1 MADTTSEAPTTEAHP
16 EEAGEALYAEETAH
30 EAVAG
35 QTEEGQGDE
44 AHQEEG
50 GHGGLHVTLAA
61 DEIGNIGPLPVTNAL
76 LVTWIASAILLV
88 AALRFS
94 KVARAIPGRFQAMLE
109 LVFDGLLSFMDAV
122 TGSREKT
129 KRFGPITLTIFFLVL
144 VANWLELL
152 PGFESIFIH
161 GVPLL
166 RAPSSDFNLTL
177 ALAVIAVVS
186 THVLGVRT
194 LGALKHTKKYFSANP
209 INTFIGVIEIVGDVA
224 KILSF
229 SLRLFGNIF
238 AGSILLLVIGFLVP
252 WGAPLPFM
260 GLEIIVGLIQALVF
274 SVLTLVFM
282 TMATEE
288 HH

>member
-1 MADTTSEAPTTEAHP
+1 MANTEKPIEHATQDAGANDLPAGRQGLEAEEAH
-16 EEAGEALYAEETAH
+16 A
-30 EAVAG
+30 
-35 QTEEGQGDE
+35 
-44 AHQEEG
+44 EEG
-50 GHGGLHVTLAA
+50 GGSELHISLAA
-61 DEIGNIGPLPVTNAL
+61 DPIFHIGGFSVTNAL
-76 LVTWIASAILLV
+76 LVTWIASAILLMT
-88 AALRFS
+88 ALRFRR
-94 KVARAIPGRFQAMLE
+94 VVRAIPGRFQALLE
-109 LVFDGLLSFMDAV
+109 LVFEALLGFMDGI
-122 TGSREKT
+122 TGSRQKT
-129 KRFGPITLTIFFLVL
+129 QRFGPITLTIFFLVL
-144 VANWLELL
+144 VANWLELF
-152 PGFESIFIH
+152 PGFESIFVND
-161 GVPLL
+161 VPLL

-177 ALAVIAVVS
+177 SIALIAVIS

-194 LGALKHTKKYFSANP
+194 LGAVKHAKKYVSANP
-209 INTFIGVIEIVGDVA
+209 INTFVGIIEIIGDIA

-260 GLEIIVGLIQALVF
+260 ALELIVGLIQALVF

>member
-1 MADTTSEAPTTEAHP
+1 MATTSAPSEELHGEPEGLVSGVAETGTHA
-16 EEAGEALYAEETAH
+16 EEATHAEEEH
-30 EAVAG
+30 
-35 QTEEGQGDE
+35 
-44 AHQEEG
+44 HEEG

-61 DEIGNIGPLPVTNAL
+61 DPIFHIGGFTVTNAL

-88 AALRFS
+88 TALRFS
-94 KVARAIPGRFQAMLE
+94 RNIRTVPGRFQALLE
-109 LVFDGLLSFMDAV
+109 IVFDGLLTFMDAV
-122 TGSREKT
+122 TGSRAKT
-129 KRFGPITLTIFFLVL
+129 QRFGPITLTIFFLVL
-144 VANWLELL
+144 VANWLELF

-177 ALAVIAVVS
+177 SIAVIAVVS

-194 LGALKHTKKYFSANP
+194 LGALKHIKKYFSANP
-209 INTFIGVIEIVGDVA
+209 INTFIGIIEIVGDFA

-260 GLEIIVGLIQALVF
+260 GLELIVGLIQALVF